1 MNLMFVKI
9 EIWYKLGNLMMII
22 GHLNHQ
28 NLIPKSYVAVG
39 GQNRSHLNLVLVHK
53 DQIVSK
59 EQDLESELESNLVLM
74 VEWDLEL
81 ELESNLV
88 VVVVE
93 VIKILTHQ
101 LPHHIQEVGEEVKVL
116 FVGGCYS

>member
-1 MNLMFVKI
+1 MMIVKI
-9 EIWYKLGNLMMII
+9 EIWYELGDLMMII

-28 NLIPKSYVAVG
+28 NLITKSYVAMG

-59 EQDLESELESNLVLM
+59 EQDLESALESNLVLV

-81 ELESNLV
+81 ELESNL

>member
-1 MNLMFVKI
+1 MNLMIVKT
-9 EIWYKLGNLMMII
+9 EIWYKLGDLMMII

-39 GQNRSHLNLVLVHK
+39 GQNRSHLNLVLVHR

-59 EQDLESELESNLVLM
+59 EWDLESEF
-74 VEWDLEL
+74 
-81 ELESNLV
+81 ESNLV

-93 VIKILTHQ
+93 VIRILTHQ